1 MVKEIARLL
10 KDAGIDNSAREAE
23 WLLEAVTGKSS
34 WEIKTFRH
42 RLDDDDAARLAELLR
57 RRTNGEPLQY
67 ITGIAGFSGV
77 ELFVGP
83 GVFIPR
89 PETETVAE
97 VAMSHL
103 PEGGLIVDLG
113 TGSGAIALAI
123 AVERQDARI
132 YATEQSA
139 QAFQWAEKNRSA
151 LAAGV
156 KLLRGDLF
164 LPLSADLKGTIDVVV
179 SNPPYVASAEARR
192 LPTEVLDHEPPE
204 ALFAGDDGLA
214 VIRRISTDAPE
225 WLTEGGWL
233 VLEIGEEQAEGAT
246 TIVRR
251 AGFNDVA
258 VGRDLAGRDRVL
270 SGRWAGDGAA
280 G

>member
-1 MVKEIARLL
+1 
-10 KDAGIDNSAREAE
+10 
-23 WLLEAVTGKSS
+23 
-34 WEIKTFRH
+34 
-42 RLDDDDAARLAELLR
+42 
-57 RRTNGEPLQY
+57 
-67 ITGIAGFSGV
+67 
-77 ELFVGP
+77 
-83 GVFIPR
+83 
-89 PETETVAE
+89 
-97 VAMSHL
+97 MSHL

-123 AVERQDARI
+123 AVERQDARV

-179 SNPPYVASAEARR
+179 SNPPYVASAEAGR

-225 WLTEGGWL
+225 WLMDSGWL
-233 VLEIGEEQAEGAT
+233 VLEIGEGQAEEAT

-258 VGRDLAGRDRVL
+258 VGRDLAGRYRVL
-270 SGRWAGDGAA
+270 SGRWTGDGAA